1 MKQSSKELSNLGIKV
16 ESGVT
21 EISLANARL
30 LIKAWGKPALIV
42 LSRKKKARSNAI
54 DNHTTIYWGLAQKK
68 FICNGFGWG
77 YGGEGPNGLVKLLR
91 ELGLKKDVTDI
102 ARIKESQLPFVFE
115 I

>member
-1 MKQSSKELSNLGIKV
+1 MKNEFSTLGVEV

-21 EISLANARL
+21 EISLANARR
-30 LIKAWGKPALIV
+30 LIKAWGKPSLII
-42 LSRKKKARSNAI
+42 LSLKKKTQSNMI
-54 DNHTTIYWGLAQKK
+54 NNHTTIYWGLAKKK

-91 ELGLKKDVTDI
+91 ELGLKKDITDI
-102 ARIKESQLPFVFE
+102 ARIKESQLPVVFE